1 MRIGVNTLPLFPG
14 QIGGMET
21 YTVNLLTHLTAIDRQ
36 HTYYL
41 FVARYNR
48 DLFNAQFQ
56 YPNVVT
62 VPTLSLQGLRYAER
76 GPAKV
81 AGSVGHRLPRLS
93 RWLVNA
99 TANAHMLSNIRKHK
113 IDLWFC
119 PLINLAPGRIHIPS
133 VVCIPDLQPA
143 FHPEHYRKDLSD
155 WYRKRLPASC
165 REATQIIT
173 LSEFSRSTMVE
184 RYGVAPEKIHAIPL
198 AVGDEFLFSKDEAA
212 LKAVRSKYNLPAQYA
227 FYPANTWPHK
237 NHIALLKA
245 LRLLRAKYSNQLPCV
260 FTGVARGGHEAFLEA
275 AKELDL
281 AGQVRLLGHVEKRDM
296 PLLYRGASIL
306 IFPSLFEGFGL
317 PLLEAMASECPVVC
331 SSAASI
337 PEVVGD
343 AALLFD
349 PHDPEAIA
357 DTMHQVL
364 SDGGLRRALVQ
375 AGRERCGQFSWERTA
390 RETLK
395 VLEEAASIGTQPQAD
410 HLHTRRENS
419 GGRR

>member
-1 MRIGVNTLPLFPG
+1 LRIGVNTLPLFPG

-21 YTVNLLTHLTAIDRQ
+21 YTVNLLTHLAAIDRQ
-36 HTYYL
+36 HAYYL

-48 DLFNAQFQ
+48 DLFNAQCQ
-56 YPNVVT
+56 HSNVVT

-76 GPAKV
+76 GAAKM
-81 AGSVGHRLPRLS
+81 AGSAGRRAPRLS

-99 TANAHMLSNIRKHK
+99 TANAHMLSNIRKRK

-119 PLINLAPGRIHIPS
+119 PLINLAPGRIYIPS

-143 FHPEHYRKDLSD
+143 FHPEYYRKDLSD

-165 REATQIIT
+165 REATKIIT

-184 RYGVAPEKIHAIPL
+184 RYDISPEKIHAIPL

-212 LKAVRSKYNLPAQYA
+212 LEAVRSKYNLPAQYA

-237 NHIALLKA
+237 NHTALLKA
-245 LRLLRAKYSNQLPCV
+245 LHLLRAKYSNQLPCV
-260 FTGVARGGHEAFLEA
+260 FTGVARGGHEVFLEA

-281 AGQVRLLGHVEKRDM
+281 TRQVLLLGHVERGDM
-296 PLLYRGASIL
+296 PLLYRGAGLL
-306 IFPSLFEGFGL
+306 IFPSLFEGFGI
-317 PLLEAMASECPVVC
+317 PLLEAMASDCPVVC
-331 SSAASI
+331 SNVTSI

-357 DTMHQVL
+357 DAMHRVL
-364 SDGGLRRALVQ
+364 TDTELRRTLVR
-375 AGRERCGQFSWERTA
+375 AGRERCRQFSWERTA

-395 VLEEAASIGTQPQAD
+395 VLEEAASVGAPPRMASQ
-410 HLHTRRENS
+410 
-419 GGRR
+419 

>member
-21 YTVNLLTHLTAIDRQ
+21 YTVNLLTHLTTIDCQ

-48 DLFNAQFQ
+48 HLFDVQFQ
-56 YPNVVT
+56 CPNVVT

-81 AGSVGHRLPRLS
+81 AGSVGQRLPRLS

-99 TANAHMLSNIRKHK
+99 TANAHILANIRRHK
-113 IDLWFC
+113 LDLWFC
-119 PLINLAPGRIHIPS
+119 PLINLAPRHVRLPS
-133 VVCIPDLQPA
+133 VVCIPDLQPELY
-143 FHPEHYRKDLSD
+143 PEFFRKDLSD

-173 LSEFSRSTMVE
+173 LSEFSRSTMTD
-184 RYGVAPEKIHAIPL
+184 RYGISPEKIHAIPL

-212 LKAVRSKYNLPAQYA
+212 LEAVRSKYNLPAQYA

-237 NHIALLKA
+237 NHTTLLKA
-245 LRLLRAKYSNQLPCV
+245 LHLLRAKYGNQLPCV
-260 FTGVARGGHEAFLEA
+260 LTGVARGGHQVLLKTAED
-275 AKELDL
+275 LDL
-281 AGQVRLLGHVEKRDM
+281 TGQIRLLGHVERRDM
-296 PLLYRGASIL
+296 PFLYHGASLL

-331 SSAASI
+331 SNAASI
-337 PEVVGD
+337 PKVVGD

-357 DTMHQVL
+357 DAMHQVL
-364 SDGGLRRALVQ
+364 TDEELRHRLIR
-375 AGRERCGQFSWERTA
+375 AGRDRCRQFSWERTA

-395 VLEEAASIGTQPQAD
+395 VLEEAASIGAAPRGPQ
-410 HLHTRRENS
+410 S
-419 GGRR
+419 